1 MAGGKTG
8 TQTSRDDNRYYRAA
22 RRGGMQIA
30 PFDLERWFAEVEA
43 QSDVMLAESGVRP
56 LSADRFDTDP
66 GELGYVIP
74 TAGDPELRAEIGD
87 HHGRDAAGTIF
98 TCGTQEA
105 NLLAMLALLDDHAVV
120 VLPTYGSLP
129 GLADALTD
137 VTRVPLKEPGWT
149 LDPDAVGAALQPD
162 TDLVAVVNPNNPTGR
177 YHDEATMRA
186 VYERCADNGTYLL
199 CDEVYRHLASDPIAP
214 VASFGR
220 YGVSTGGVSKAF
232 GLAGLR
238 FGWLC
243 GPDAVV
249 AAAENWKDYTTI
261 SPPTFGQHIAEQAFD
276 RRAEILAENRDHVA
290 TNRGLVEAFLEEYG
304 LEWSAPDCGVN
315 AFLEVPEGFA
325 GGESFCRSLVAEESV
340 VLAPGEAFDRP
351 EWVRIEFGLPTAELE
366 TGLSRLGSFLERHR

>member
-1 MAGGKTG
+1 
-8 TQTSRDDNRYYRAA
+8 
-22 RRGGMQIA
+22 MQIE

-43 QSDVMLAESGVRP
+43 RSDVMLAESGVRP

-74 TAGDPELRAEIGD
+74 TAGDPEFRAEVGT
-87 HHGRDAAGTIF
+87 HHGRDAAGTLF

-120 VLPTYGSLP
+120 VTPTYGSLP
-129 GLADALTD
+129 GLADALAD
-137 VTRVPLKEPGWT
+137 VTRVPLTEPGWT
-149 LDPDAVGAALQPD
+149 LDPDAVGAALRPN

-177 YHDEATMRA
+177 YHDEPTMRA
-186 VYERCADNGTYLL
+186 VYEHCADNGSYLL
-199 CDEVYRHLASDPIAP
+199 CDEVYRLLAPDPIAP

-261 SPPTFGQHIAEQAFD
+261 SPPVFGQHIAEQAFD
-276 RRAEILAENRDHVA
+276 RRDALLAENRDHAA
-290 TNRGLVEAFLEEYG
+290 TNRALVEAFLEEYG
-304 LEWSAPDCGVN
+304 LAWSDPDCGVN
-315 AFLEVPEGFA
+315 AFLGVPEGFA

-340 VLAPGEAFDRP
+340 VLAPGEAFGRP
-351 EWVRIEFGLPTAELE
+351 EWVRIGFGLPTEELE
-366 TGLSRLGSFLERHR
+366 TGLTRLGSFLERHR